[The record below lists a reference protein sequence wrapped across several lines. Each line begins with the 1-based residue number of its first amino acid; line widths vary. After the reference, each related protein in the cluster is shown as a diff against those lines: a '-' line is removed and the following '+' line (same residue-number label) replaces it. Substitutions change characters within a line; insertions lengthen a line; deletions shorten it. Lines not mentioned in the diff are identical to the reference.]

1 MAKKDMIRET
11 NNDIIREGIL
21 TKFVSKIFGNII
33 AKKQRINKKA
43 LKTDPKIAK
52 ATAKFEKSAEEY
64 IDFLKGVNAKPDSKS
79 KLAQIRKGLE

>member
-1 MAKKDMIRET
+1 MIYKRCAARR
-11 NNDIIREGIL
+11 I
-21 TKFVSKIFGNII
+21 SKYR
-33 AKKQRINKKA
+33 KKQRINKKA

-64 IDFLKGVNAKPDSKS
+64 IDFLKGVSAKPDSKS